1 MSNSTLQQSAFDKLS
16 KLKVGAL
23 FMEMGTGKTKVA
35 LDLLYYKQHKVN
47 YMLWICPCSLK
58 GEIEAERQ
66 KWHPDMTLDV
76 IGCESIGSSD
86 RIYMELMRKVKD
98 GNAFIVV
105 DESLKIK
112 NVHAKRTQRI
122 IQLGDYAAYKLIL
135 NGTPV
140 SRSVLDIW
148 SQMEFLSPKILGM
161 SYNEFKHKYCD
172 LYKKGRYKSW
182 VARTYNIPHLISLIT
197 PYIFDAELEIKTK
210 KHYRTY
216 GYSIDILEYQEYKD
230 EIFIEYYDADR
241 DDLNFNAFAMKLQ
254 KWYTQNSSLKEQV
267 IDLAK
272 SLDGGVIV
280 FVRFL
285 DSIPTGA
292 ARITGDTK
300 QDERTEIINDFRS
313 GLIKTLYITYG
324 CGAYGL
330 NLQSCHNMI
339 FAEHTW
345 DYAQRIQAE
354 GRIYRMGQGND
365 VYYYDMV
372 CRNVGLENMI
382 FTCVAKK
389 TNLLTDMKEEIAK
402 KGGIKEWVK
411 SI

>member
-1 MSNSTLQQSAFDKLS
+1 MK
-16 KLKVGAL
+16 
-23 FMEMGTGKTKVA
+23 
-35 LDLLYYKQHKVN
+35 
-47 YMLWICPCSLK
+47 
-58 GEIEAERQ
+58 
-66 KWHPDMTLDV
+66 
-76 IGCESIGSSD
+76 
-86 RIYMELMRKVKD
+86 
-98 GNAFIVV
+98 
-105 DESLKIK
+105 
-112 NVHAKRTQRI
+112 
-122 IQLGDYAAYKLIL
+122 
-135 NGTPV
+135 
-140 SRSVLDIW
+140 
-148 SQMEFLSPKILGM
+148 
-161 SYNEFKHKYCD
+161 
-172 LYKKGRYKSW
+172 
-182 VARTYNIPHLISLIT
+182 
-197 PYIFDAELEIKTK
+197 
-210 KHYRTY
+210 
-216 GYSIDILEYQEYKD
+216 YQEYKD

-300 QDERTEIINDFRS
+300 QDERTEIINDFRA

-389 TNLLTDMKEEIAK
+389 TNLLIDMKEEIAK